1 MRFITVL
8 VLAIGI
14 KGAFGEASTRPAEDK
29 PIDVLMVVGGEAHDY
44 DKLPAELAAALESRL
59 AGRVRLIAAAGL
71 SPDQIAAHD
80 VLMFN
85 DCEQTTL
92 TDGQKAA
99 VLNGLRSG
107 KGLVAMHCAL
117 WSFQHWPEW
126 RRMLGGLVLKHDPFG
141 TYEVEV
147 VHPSHPISGGLPA
160 RFEVTDEP
168 YLVDERSADVDL
180 IVQTAGLH
188 GGRKVPEPQAWTTR
202 YLGGRVFVTTFGH
215 DARVQRDPN
224 FLRLVSNGIR
234 WAAGRLGPAWMLS
247 EVEKK
252 QGFLPLFDGRSL
264 SGWKYEPA
272 YWSVRDGRIIGDT
285 KGKALDKYSYAIS
298 QRSFGDFVLRFSV
311 KLGRGSNSGV
321 QFRSRELPD
330 FEVAGYQADI
340 VMLGWGN
347 LHEQNGRRRLVD
359 GWTGKGE
366 TVANP
371 SDWNDMEV
379 TAKGPNITIRL
390 NGLTTAEY
398 TETDASRPRDGIIAL
413 QLHRGEPTCVEFTN
427 IRIKPLD

>member
-1 MRFITVL
+1 MKLTPV
-8 VLAIGI
+8 VALAIGVEA
-14 KGAFGEASTRPAEDK
+14 AFGEASTRSTEGR
-29 PIDVLMVVGGEAHDY
+29 PIDVLMVVGGDAHDY
-44 DKLPAELAAALESRL
+44 DRLPGELASALESRL
-59 AGRVRLIAAAGL
+59 GGKVRLVTAGRL
-71 SPDQIAAHD
+71 SPDQIASHD

-85 DCEQTTL
+85 DCEQTRL

-99 VLNGLRSG
+99 VLHGLRSG

-126 RRMLGGLVLKHDPFG
+126 RRMLGGLVLRHSPFG
-141 TYEVEV
+141 AYEVEV
-147 VHPSHPISGGLPA
+147 VHPSHPIARGLPA

-168 YLVDERSADVDL
+168 YLVDERSADADV

-188 GGRKVPEPQAWTTR
+188 GGRKDPEPQAWTTR
-202 YLGGRVFVTTFGH
+202 YLGGRVFITTLGH

-224 FLRLVSNGIR
+224 FLQLVSNGIR
-234 WAAGRLGPAWMLS
+234 WAAGRLGPAAMLS

-252 QGFLPLFDGRSL
+252 EGFLPLFDGQSL

-272 YWSVRDGRIIGDT
+272 YWGVRDGRIIGDT
-285 KGKALDKYSYAIS
+285 KGKALDKYAYAIT

-311 KLGRGSNSGV
+311 RLGRGSNSGV
-321 QFRSRELPD
+321 QFRSQELPD
-330 FEVAGYQADI
+330 FEVGGYQADI

-398 TETDASRPRDGIIAL
+398 TETDVSRPRNGIIAL
-413 QLHRGEPTCVEFTN
+413 QLHRGEPTRVEFTN
-427 IRIKPLD
+427 IRIRPLD